1 MIQDSYSGLG
11 LDMNRFYPYLG
22 GEWVLL
28 EVVVLE
34 CDLRCD
40 ALGGVHDEQLLEEHE
55 GLAVRLDPVSVH
67 VLHER
72 AVHVAETNRDNYS
85 YRVFLIHLR

>member
-1 MIQDSYSGLG
+1 MIWISFFEL
-11 LDMNRFYPYLG
+11 YPYLG

-34 CDLRCD
+34 CDLRGD
-40 ALGGVHDEQLLEEHE
+40 SLGGVHDEQLLEEHE
-55 GLAVRLDPVSVH
+55 GLAVRLDPVTVH

-72 AVHVAETNRDNYS
+72 AVHVAETSRLHTVNLQFGKW
-85 YRVFLIHLR
+85 VGLTLI